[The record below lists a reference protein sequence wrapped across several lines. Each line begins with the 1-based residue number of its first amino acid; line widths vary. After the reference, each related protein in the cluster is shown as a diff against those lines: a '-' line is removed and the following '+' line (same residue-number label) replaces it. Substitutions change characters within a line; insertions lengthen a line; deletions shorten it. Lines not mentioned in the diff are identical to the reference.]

1 MTFKLDIDKN
11 ELLVRAL
18 KIKKRNNKHVSYN
31 VKMIVIL
38 ITRPS
43 VVNIQK
49 EVLCNSW
56 YHVNYYAISVITKS
70 V

>member
-1 MTFKLDIDKN
+1 MTFNLDIDKN

-49 EVLCNSW
+49 EVLCNS
-56 YHVNYYAISVITKS
+56 
-70 V
+70 